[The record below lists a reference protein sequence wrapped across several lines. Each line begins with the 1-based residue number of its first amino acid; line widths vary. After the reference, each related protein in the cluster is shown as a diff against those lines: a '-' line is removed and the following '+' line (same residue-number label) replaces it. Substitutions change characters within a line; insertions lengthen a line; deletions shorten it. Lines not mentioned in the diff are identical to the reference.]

1 MRDYIYVADVVG
13 AYRCVAEA
21 LDRDDVKGG
30 AFNFASGD
38 QVTVLEMV
46 RAIAEV
52 MGGRLPEPRV
62 LGIAKNELTEQRLS
76 TEKAR
81 RVLGWAP
88 RVKLRDGLR
97 ETVAWYRAYLD
108 DRR

>member
-1 MRDYIYVADVVG
+1 VILDLGTQPLANSFITADAVDEPEPR
-13 AYRCVAEA
+13 YPLELCRCTACGHVQ
-21 LDRDDVKGG
+21 L
-30 AFNFASGD
+30 SL
-38 QVTVLEMV
+38 TVP
-46 RAIAEV
+46 AEV

-97 ETVAWYRAYLD
+97 ETVVWYRAYLD
-108 DRR
+108 EQR